1 MLITIG
7 VTLLLIVNYEL
18 QLLLLDLPEQVIE
31 SGVQVLHLLTQQLIQ
46 LLPGQLQQRHVFIS
60 QLPAV
65 QDHLRQVCD
74 IRLQDVR

>member
-1 MLITIG
+1 MQIIG
-7 VTLLLIVNYEL
+7 CSLLLIVNNEL

-31 SGVQVLHLLTQQLIQ
+31 SGVEVLHLLIQQLIQ
-46 LLPGQLQQRHVFIS
+46 LLPSQLQQRHVLVG

-74 IRLQDVR
+74 VRLQDVGY